1 MSSSFPPCFLRFL
14 FRSVLFV
21 NLTCCLF
28 ESTNFLAPTV
38 QYNLFDWQS
47 LQPDVGP
54 GAMFFEFCDAL
65 EVKDGVSA
73 GPQGWGLDNAIYSWG
88 NFWNTTYYNYGM
100 RSP

>member
-1 MSSSFPPCFLRFL
+1 M
-14 FRSVLFV
+14 
-21 NLTCCLF
+21 NQLT
-28 ESTNFLAPTV
+28 FLAPTV

-65 EVKDGVSA
+65 EVKNGVSA